1 MVQLFKPFKFIH
13 RKINSLQ
20 LTVVVKAGEGLNLV
34 LLQIKLLKIDQGAK
48 TIQILNEVGL
58 TSYKGQL
65 SQILKSI
72 KTCQFVF
79 GCVKLLQILKMRDI
93 FYCPYLVIANI
104 KDNQLVQA
112 FQILNFSDSIG

>member
-58 TSYKGQL
+58 TSYQGQL

-72 KTCQFVF
+72 KTCQFVL